1 MGGTIEVPVILFLAA
16 ISQNRD
22 FEYFS
27 TKTTVPPTL
36 KVVLTKVVE
45 LMWCKGKTTCQRSR
59 SLNFNH
65 WAIDSALAQRLE
77 SVKRTPLGKAV
88 VPEVKRMRA
97 SEAGLA
103 GRNLG
108 CPADEEGSLKLF

>member
-1 MGGTIEVPVILFLAA
+1 MGGTIEVPEIWFLAA
-16 ISQNRD
+16 ISQKRD

-27 TKTTVPPTL
+27 TKTTVPPAL
-36 KVVLTKVVE
+36 KGVLTKVVE
-45 LMWCKGKTTCQRSR
+45 LMWCRGKTTCQRSR

-88 VPEVKRMRA
+88 VPEVKRIKA
-97 SEAGLA
+97 SL
-103 GRNLG
+103 LG
-108 CPADEEGSLKLF
+108 STEVSLRSPLTLGSLK